1 MTTLEILAIIFG
13 IIGIIGSI
21 IPAIPGP
28 PLSWV
33 GILFVYLNKS
43 GMTSQCLWILFAV
56 MVVVT
61 ILDFVLP
68 SVFTKISSPPKLHVP
83 QSSKYASL
91 GAIAGLFLGLLF
103 PIIPLGMIGGSMMC
117 AFLFELLGADR
128 SVGASFKAAIFA
140 FLSFM
145 LTTGLKLIV
154 SGVMLYYI
162 VVNISR

>member
-68 SVFTKISSPPKLHVP
+68 SVFTKISGG
-83 QSSKYASL
+83 SKYASL
-91 GAIAGLFLGLLF
+91 GAIVGLFLGLLF